1 MNNLCRF
8 GNLALEGRK
17 TSMACCR
24 CSSNL
29 RCKSVKLKRDKNS
42 RFKRRNF
49 ENRAVLNAVPP
60 LEVLNSILTTSI
72 GSCGSQGCDSMNF
85 ATKATTEL
93 ILPHKYEA
101 RTNPGERAYIINV
114 FLNEQKSDR
123 KDTAD
128 EDCLD
133 VRIEDIDVRPD
144 QVCMRKLTENIHKNY
159 EEIDRILKRDLSTT
173 KSGKVYLANELKRVW
188 SDVFKRSKSEEVIPL
203 KQLKEEDDYVEDN
216 TFRDVKG
223 SANLNDE
230 AYEAIHPKGEEIK
243 FPNNPPP
250 PPPVLPTSI
259 TKNPIQAPSRN
270 KVKEIV
276 KNIEK
281 TNIKPPKHNL
291 KINKTIPTSQ
301 EIFDPD
307 PYTDDIELEKSL
319 VQEQINKFKSTVD
332 TSQPEPPPTLNSS
345 QKLRREF
352 IEVLPPDINAENS
365 TKIRPVIIQDRSP
378 RIPPINLIRYQPT
391 NTTRAIIK
399 KHNNQE
405 TPIGNQETP
414 IGSIGSVDEI
424 FGSQYAFQRKSG
436 IRERI
441 LPSPQTNLL
450 KTGEKKL
457 SYVCRGFGPKRFYSD
472 ECKDEKSASDCEP
485 QNNKC
490 ESEEDVKK
498 ISSGV
503 IGCTSKCL
511 ANRVPNEPA
520 DPDPVPEPCPQDDCD
535 PRYKFQVKPAVPK
548 CDIMDEIG
556 QYVNNEKAAEEI
568 ECYYGDNGYKNLE
581 YFKFYPTSFYDI
593 QRHLASKRNAQPD
606 PYAHK
611 RLKPKILK
619 KKGVCP

>member
-1 MNNLCRF
+1 
-8 GNLALEGRK
+8 
-17 TSMACCR
+17 
-24 CSSNL
+24 
-29 RCKSVKLKRDKNS
+29 
-42 RFKRRNF
+42 
-49 ENRAVLNAVPP
+49 
-60 LEVLNSILTTSI
+60 
-72 GSCGSQGCDSMNF
+72 MNF
-85 ATKATTEL
+85 ATKATAEL

-173 KSGKVYLANELKRVW
+173 KSGKAYLANELKRVW

-216 TFRDVKG
+216 TFKDVKG

-230 AYEAIHPKGEEIK
+230 ASIQYDPVLIATRIDEVIKNNSLYKKNRSKRNKNKICQMEAVKIPNDINIISPKGEEIK
-243 FPNNPPP
+243 FPNNTPP

-365 TKIRPVIIQDRSP
+365 TKIRPVIIQGEKRQNMKISKTPAETRYHDPENTFQKIVNFWQAFFGHNQDEIKFAAKSSTNQEEYIDRHTKP
-378 RIPPINLIRYQPT
+378 TKLAIPT
-391 NTTRAIIK
+391 NPTVAFQYRSFAENPPNKSNPLPTYE
-399 KHNNQE
+399 HNKSYNQE
-405 TPIGNQETP
+405 THNQETP

-535 PRYKFQVKPAVPK
+535 PRYKFQVTPGKIPF
-548 CDIMDEIG
+548 
-556 QYVNNEKAAEEI
+556 
-568 ECYYGDNGYKNLE
+568 NL
-581 YFKFYPTSFYDI
+581 TLSF
-593 QRHLASKRNAQPD
+593 
-606 PYAHK
+606 
-611 RLKPKILK
+611 
-619 KKGVCP
+619 C

>member
-1 MNNLCRF
+1 
-8 GNLALEGRK
+8 
-17 TSMACCR
+17 
-24 CSSNL
+24 
-29 RCKSVKLKRDKNS
+29 
-42 RFKRRNF
+42 
-49 ENRAVLNAVPP
+49 
-60 LEVLNSILTTSI
+60 
-72 GSCGSQGCDSMNF
+72 MNF
-85 ATKATTEL
+85 ATKATAEL

-230 AYEAIHPKGEEIK
+230 ASIQYDPVLIATRIDEVIKNNSLYKKNRSKRNKNKICQMEAVKIPNDINIISPKGEEIK
-243 FPNNPPP
+243 FPNNTPP

-319 VQEQINKFKSTVD
+319 VEEQINKFKSTVD
-332 TSQPEPPPTLNSS
+332 TSQPEPPPTLNSP

-365 TKIRPVIIQDRSP
+365 TKIRPVIIQGEKRQNMKIPKTPAETRYHDPENTFQKIVNFWQGFFGHNQDEIKFAAKSSTNQEEYIDRHTKP
-378 RIPPINLIRYQPT
+378 TKLAIPT
-391 NTTRAIIK
+391 NPTVAFQYRSFAENPPNKSNPLPTYEHNK
-399 KHNNQE
+399 SYNQETYNNQE
-405 TPIGNQETP
+405 SP

-535 PRYKFQVKPAVPK
+535 PRYKFQVTPGKIPF
-548 CDIMDEIG
+548 
-556 QYVNNEKAAEEI
+556 
-568 ECYYGDNGYKNLE
+568 NL
-581 YFKFYPTSFYDI
+581 TLSF
-593 QRHLASKRNAQPD
+593 
-606 PYAHK
+606 
-611 RLKPKILK
+611 
-619 KKGVCP
+619 C